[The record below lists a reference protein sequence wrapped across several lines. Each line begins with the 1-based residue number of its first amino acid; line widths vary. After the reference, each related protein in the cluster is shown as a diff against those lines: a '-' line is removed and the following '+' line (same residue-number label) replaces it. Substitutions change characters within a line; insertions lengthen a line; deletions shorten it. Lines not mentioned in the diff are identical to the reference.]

1 MRTYTDSAF
10 RVPERTVWLVDT
22 LFGGPAVSRQSPLSF
37 SRACVRFEYPRL
49 YNFSFNS
56 VTLNF
61 HKQFHLLPQGVS
73 VHSGQPDLLSITS
86 REEMF
91 SVTEIEVPTV
101 TTVIQTSANTTNE
114 FDDLSKMVGEN
125 NEPTRVTVT
134 SFPSNHDRLLSVT
147 TSQKSTT
154 ATLSTSRV
162 DSYVV
167 YGQSVRTKCMIT

>member
-1 MRTYTDSAF
+1 
-10 RVPERTVWLVDT
+10 
-22 LFGGPAVSRQSPLSF
+22 
-37 SRACVRFEYPRL
+37 
-49 YNFSFNS
+49 
-56 VTLNF
+56 
-61 HKQFHLLPQGVS
+61 
-73 VHSGQPDLLSITS
+73 
-86 REEMF
+86 MF

-147 TSQKSTT
+147 TGQKSTT
-154 ATLSTSRV
+154 TTLSTSRV

-167 YGQSVRTKCMIT
+167 YGQSATVVSNESSSKVNSVVSSTSYHSLLSSDDNAGLVTDSFLLCVGFSRSRVNVKKCVLRT